1 MIISAPSVTIG
12 RRVKRISLQRFLL
25 AKICYETDKVDG
37 RDIVALYYNQLWLE
51 SKCLSDRQFSSKF
64 NLMVGPLGELL
75 STADLTDRS
84 KVLTFRSTIIKR
96 LQAYIVPERN
106 YAQWKS
112 KFAGSYELV
121 QPKASGTETKKLPQ
135 QRYIGI
141 GYRDKGTA
149 KNPAE
154 DGSPSWQEVAVSAE
168 NRRLKIDEIQEA
180 IQHAKDIDELVGILT
195 DLDDRE
201 SSS

>member
-1 MIISAPSVTIG
+1 MKISAPSVSIG

-25 AKICYETDKVDG
+25 AKICYETYKVDG
-37 RDIVALYYNQLWLE
+37 RDIVALYINQLWLE
-51 SKCLSDRQFSSKF
+51 SKCLSDRQFSNKF
-64 NLMVGPLGELL
+64 NLLVGPLGELL
-75 STADLTDRS
+75 STADLSNRS

-121 QPKASGTETKKLPQ
+121 RPKESGVETKKLPQ

-168 NRRLKIDEIQEA
+168 NRRINLDEI
-180 IQHAKDIDELVGILT
+180 IKDIRRAQFPETIYGILE
-195 DLDDRE
+195 DLVERK
-201 SSS
+201 SS